1 MEDCWLGLLVLATAS
16 HASKG
21 DCWRLD
27 CWLRPRRTPRAKGD
41 CWQPDCLVLPRGL
54 PRAQDDCWL
63 QPRVQF
69 KFVFKGGSRLCRSWP
84 SGRCRFCRSPLGFA
98 AVGLRAAVGF
108 AAPHGQ
114 WASRF
119 RPSGRSWFAAPLGLS
134 VCRCRLAAVGV
145 RAAVGLP
152 QSACRARK
160 FIFEIL
166 HCLRYDVVCII
177 QQGQPRSQS

>member
-1 MEDCWLGLLVLATAS
+1 MATAS

-54 PRAQDDCWL
+54 PRAQEDCWF

-69 KFVFKGGSRLCRSWP
+69 KFNFQRGESALPQLAVGPLSFLPLPSRFCRSWP
-84 SGRCRFCRSPLGFA
+84 SGRCRFCRSPW
-98 AVGLRAAVGF
+98 AVGEPISAFGPQLVCRSPRFVGLPLP
-108 AAPHGQ
+108 AC
-114 WASRF
+114 RC
-119 RPSGRSWFAAPLGLS
+119 RRSGRS
-134 VCRCRLAAVGV
+134 RL
-145 RAAVGLP
+145 AAVGLP

-160 FIFEIL
+160 FIFEIVY
-166 HCLRYDVVCII
+166 CLRCNAAFII
-177 QQGQPRSQS
+177 KQGQPRPPS